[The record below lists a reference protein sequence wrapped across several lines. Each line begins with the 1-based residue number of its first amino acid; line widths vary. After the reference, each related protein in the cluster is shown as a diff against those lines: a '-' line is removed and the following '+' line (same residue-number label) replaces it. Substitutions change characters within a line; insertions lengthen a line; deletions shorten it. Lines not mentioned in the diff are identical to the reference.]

1 MTIEKDG
8 LLIKSKS
15 LRLRYRPEI
24 QTKLLPIMKNEQHI
38 SRRSF
43 ST

>member
-15 LRLRYRPEI
+15 LRLRYRVQR
-24 QTKLLPIMKNEQHI
+24 QTKLLPIMKNEQPI